1 MQLLIV
7 RHGAAVERGTPGI
20 PDDERPLT
28 PDGEKKFRQAARGA
42 ACVLDKPYAILTS
55 PLPRAHRTA
64 ELLAEAMGGVTLTA
78 TPALSYG
85 SFEELFELLKEF
97 PQKALIAVVGH
108 EPYLSSLLARL
119 VGAKASS
126 GLAFKKG
133 GMALVEIASGLDGG
147 ALLLSFLPPRVLR
160 EID

>member
-28 PDGEKKFRQAARGA
+28 PDGERKFSQAARGVA
-42 ACVLDKPYAILTS
+42 RVLDKPYAILTS

-64 ELLAEAMGGVTLTA
+64 EILGEAFGGVSLTA
-78 TPALSYG
+78 TTALSYG
-85 SFEELFELLKEF
+85 SFEELFELLKEY
-97 PQKALIAVVGH
+97 PKKGLIGVVGH

-119 VGAKASS
+119 IGAKGGA

-133 GMALVEIASGLDGG
+133 GMALEIGRAH
-147 ALLLSFLPPRVLR
+147 V
-160 EID
+160 

>member
-7 RHGAAVERGTPGI
+7 RHGAAVERGTPGL

-28 PDGEKKFRQAARGA
+28 ADGEKKFRQAARGIA
-42 ACVLDKPYAILTS
+42 SVLDKPYAILTS

-64 ELLAEAMGGVTLTA
+64 ELLSEAFGGVTLTA
-78 TPALSYG
+78 TPALSSG
-85 SFEELFELLKEF
+85 SLEDLFEQLGDYPK
-97 PQKALIAVVGH
+97 KALLGLVGH

-119 VGAKASS
+119 LGARGGA

-133 GMALVEIASGLDGG
+133 GMALVELLDGFEDG
-147 ALLLSFLPPRVLR
+147 AELLSFLPPGVLR
-160 EID
+160 KIG